1 MKTNTKSDSA
11 DLSLVRNIGV
21 AAHIDAG
28 KTTTTE
34 RILFYT
40 GKVHRIGEVDDGAAT
55 MDWMIQEKE
64 RGITITSAVT
74 HCQWR
79 GCEVNIIDTPGHV
92 DFTVEVERSLRVL
105 DGLVVIFDAVGG
117 VQPQSETVWRQA
129 NRYHVPRIAYVNKM
143 DRIGSSFLGVVD
155 RIKERLGIAPLV
167 LQLPIGEESAFSG
180 MIDLIRMKALIY
192 KDDLGTVLESSE
204 IPENMKEQAELYR
217 EILIES
223 VAEQD
228 EELLEKYFETHD
240 LTEDEL
246 VRTIRRGVLNCSLV
260 PILCGTS
267 LKNKGVQPLLDS
279 IVDFLPSPID
289 VPPVIGKNP
298 ENGKEEVR
306 KPSVDEPFSALAFK
320 IQTDPYVGKLTYVR
334 VYSGS
339 LKAGTAVY
347 NAATGKR
354 ERVNRILRL
363 HADHRE
369 DVDIISAGELAAL
382 VGLRNTKTGDTLCS
396 DKHPILLENI
406 VFPEPVI
413 SIAIESVTRAEQ
425 EKLSEVLT
433 KLQDEDPTFKVKAD
447 EETGQILISG
457 MGELHLEIIVDR
469 LIREFNVEANIGK
482 RQVSYKESIR
492 NISRGENIFE
502 KQVGGKGL
510 FAHVSVEIEPLGE
523 NKSFE
528 FVNASPAECVPKEFL
543 PAIEQGIHDALE
555 TGVMIGYPV
564 IGVRAKFVGG
574 AFHEVDS
581 NELAFKIA
589 SSLAV
594 KQALSAND
602 CYLMEPVMKV
612 VVETPEEYLGEVIAD
627 LNSRRG
633 RIERMESDLTGIQSA
648 FAMVPMAEMF
658 GYATELRS
666 ITQGRAVFSSEFAH
680 YGEIPKNIQEE
691 ILGRVYGRS
700 SF

>member
-1 MKTNTKSDSA
+1 MKTNTKSDSG
-11 DLSLVRNIGV
+11 DLSLVRNIGI

-40 GKVHRIGEVDDGAAT
+40 GRVHRIGEVDDGAAT

-74 HCQWR
+74 YCQWKN
-79 GCEVNIIDTPGHV
+79 CKVNIIDTPGHV

-105 DGLVVIFDAVGG
+105 DGLVVVFDAVGG

-129 NRYHVPRIAYVNKM
+129 NRYRVPRIAYVNKM
-143 DRIGSSFLGVVD
+143 DRIGSNFLGVVD
-155 RIKERLGIAPLV
+155 RIKERLGVAPLV
-167 LQLPIGEESAFSG
+167 LQLPIGEESSFGG
-180 MIDLIRMKALIY
+180 MIDLIRMKAIIY
-192 KDDLGTVLESSE
+192 KDDLGTVLESFE
-204 IPENMKEQAELYR
+204 IPEDLKEQAELYR
-217 EILIES
+217 EILLES
-223 VAEQD
+223 VAELD
-228 EELLEKYFETHD
+228 EELLEKYLETHE
-240 LTEDEL
+240 LTEEEL
-246 VRTIRRGVLNCSLV
+246 LRTIRRGVINCSLV

-267 LKNKGVQPLLDS
+267 LKNKGVQPLLDA
-279 IVDFLPSPID
+279 IVGFLPSPLD
-289 VPPVIGKNP
+289 VPPVIGVNP
-298 ENGKEEVR
+298 ENNKEETR
-306 KPSVDEPFSALAFK
+306 KPSEEEPFSALAFK
-320 IQTDPYVGKLTYVR
+320 IQTDSYVGKLTYVR

-347 NAATGKR
+347 NAVTGKR

-369 DVDIISAGELAAL
+369 DVDVIYAGELAAL

-425 EKLSEVLT
+425 EKLAEVLA
-433 KLQDEDPTFKVKAD
+433 KLQDEDPTFKVKSD
-447 EETGQILISG
+447 DETGQVLISG

-482 RQVSYKESIR
+482 RQVAYKESIK
-492 NISRGENIFE
+492 NVSTGENIFE

-510 FAHVSVEIEPLGE
+510 FAHVVVELEPLKE

-528 FVNASPAECVPKEFL
+528 FVNSAPADCIPKEFL
-543 PAIEQGIHDALE
+543 PAVEQGIHDALE

-564 IGVRAKFVGG
+564 IGVRAKFTGG
-574 AFHEVDS
+574 SFHEVDS

-589 SSLAV
+589 ASLAV
-594 KQALSAND
+594 KQALNANE
-602 CYLMEPVMKV
+602 CFLMEPVMKV

-633 RIERMESDLTGIQSA
+633 RIERMEADLSGIQSA
-648 FAMVPMAEMF
+648 YSVAPMAEMF
-658 GYATELRS
+658 GYATQLRS
-666 ITQGRAVFSSEFAH
+666 ITQGRAVFSSEFSH

-700 SF
+700 AF